1 MPLMLD
7 KAQILENPEKLR
19 DIKWLFELTNTLV
32 YAPGMTQAAL
42 EENLRTLRE
51 CYNEESIDGVFLEMF
66 SKAAELFQKTDG
78 CQETGLILRIPYT
91 KYDFLYTDAP
101 YREIERQKTPFA
113 KEQVRYQLEEIAKSV
128 GVSGFKGLCQ
138 RFHGRLES
146 QVAEGRHMSFPLAN
160 TGEKIDLDMPEGW
173 ILDNS
178 GIYKQVGDRKE
189 YACMHPIAPVR
200 RLTNIDTGMTKL
212 MIAFERGGMVRSLIR
227 DKRDLF
233 DSRKI
238 IELSDAD
245 VAVTSKTAANLSQF
259 MCEIEH
265 LNYDVIPEQNSV
277 GRLGW
282 LDNNVFSPFMEGIA
296 FDGDA
301 SFGKMFSAIHE
312 SGDYDTWLQCAIG
325 CRKFSITAQ
334 IMLAASF
341 ASVMLQKIGGLPF
354 FVHLWG
360 VDSETGKTVALMLA
374 ASVWGDP
381 QVGRYVQT
389 FRSTQVGH
397 EYTANFLKNIP
408 MCIDEKQLNSKFDVY
423 QLAEGAGKARGNKTG
438 GIAETPTWNLAI
450 LTTGETPLTSAGA
463 GAGALNRVIDIE
475 CKAENKVIE
484 DGKTTAKILRKHY
497 GFAGKRFLEQLTPE
511 ILAEAEELHDKYYRQ
526 LQILD
531 KTDKQSAP
539 AALILTAD
547 HFADKLIFKT
557 GNVLTPEK
565 IMDFLKS
572 KSEVSAGLRGYE
584 YLCDWV
590 ALNAAKFS
598 GDGNSENFGV
608 IECDTAYINRTVFRK
623 ACAEGGYNESA
634 VLSWLKTKN
643 LIETR
648 GRAMTK
654 SKRIGGVR
662 VECVVMQLP
671 AGEQEADPFDELL

>member
-1 MPLMLD
+1 MPVTID
-7 KAQILENPEKLR
+7 KAHILENPEKLR
-19 DIKWLFELTNTLV
+19 DIRWLFELTNDLI
-32 YAPGMTQAAL
+32 YSPGMTQSAL

-51 CYNEESIDGVFLEMF
+51 CYKEQSIDSVFLEMF
-66 SKAAELFQKTDG
+66 ARAIEVFPKSESFL
-78 CQETGLILRIPYT
+78 ETGLILRIPYT
-91 KYDFLYTDAP
+91 KDDFLYTEAP
-101 YREIERQKTPFA
+101 YLEIANQKTQFA
-113 KEQVRYQLEEIAKSV
+113 RDQVREQLAEIAKNL
-128 GVSGFKGLCQ
+128 GVTGFKGLCK
-138 RFHGRLES
+138 RFSSRLES
-146 QVAEGRHMSFPLAN
+146 QVAEGRHLVFPLVN
-160 TGEKIDLDMPEGW
+160 SDERIGLELPEDW
-173 ILDNS
+173 IFDSS
-178 GIYKQVGDRKE
+178 GIYKLIGERKE

-200 RLTNIDTGMTKL
+200 RLTNIDNGMTKL
-212 MIAFERGGMVRSLIR
+212 MIAFERGGRIRYLIR

-238 IELSDAD
+238 IELSSAD

-259 MCEIEH
+259 LCEVED
-265 LNYDVIPEQNSV
+265 LNYEEIPEQDSV

-282 LDNNVFSPFMEGIA
+282 LDNGSFSPFMKDIA

-312 SGDYDTWLQCAIG
+312 NGDYGTWLQCAIG
-325 CRKFSITAQ
+325 CRRFSITAQ
-334 IMLAASF
+334 IMLASSF

-450 LTTGETPLTSAGA
+450 LTTGETPLTNAGS

-475 CKAENKVIE
+475 CKAENKVIA
-484 DGKTTAKILRKHY
+484 DGKATAKILRKHY

-511 ILAEAEELHDKYYRQ
+511 LLTEAEELHDKYYRQ

-547 HFADKLIFKT
+547 YFADKLIFKT

-572 KSEVSAGLRGYE
+572 RSEVSAGVRGYD

-590 ALNAAKFS
+590 AMNAAKFS
-598 GDGNSENFGV
+598 GDGNSETFGV
-608 IECDTAYINRTVFRK
+608 IEGDTAYINRTVFRK
-623 ACAEGGYNESA
+623 ACADGGYNESA
-634 VLSWLKTKN
+634 VLSWLKSKN

-654 SKRIGGVR
+654 SKRISGVR

-671 AGEQEADPFDELL
+671 FGESEDDPLDELL

>member
-1 MPLMLD
+1 MPMMLEKD
-7 KAQILENPEKLR
+7 RILEKPERLR
-19 DIKWLFELTNTLV
+19 DIRWLFELTDDLV
-32 YAPGMTQAAL
+32 FSPGMTQSAL

-51 CYNEESIDGVFLEMF
+51 CYKEQSIDSVFLEMF
-66 SKAAELFQKTDG
+66 ARAIEVFPKSEGFA
-78 CQETGLILRIPYT
+78 ETGLILRIPYT
-91 KYDFLYTDAP
+91 KDDFLYTEAP
-101 YREIERQKTPFA
+101 YLEIANQKTQFA
-113 KEQVRYQLEEIAKSV
+113 RDQVREQLAEIARKL
-128 GVSGFKGLCQ
+128 GVTGFKGLCK
-138 RFHGRLES
+138 RFSSRLES
-146 QVAEGRHMSFPLAN
+146 QVAEGRHLVFPIAN
-160 TGEKIDLDMPEGW
+160 SDENVGLELPEDW
-173 ILDNS
+173 ILDSS
-178 GIYKQVGDRKE
+178 GIYKLVGERKE

-200 RLTNIDTGMTKL
+200 RLTNIDNGMTKL
-212 MIAFERGGMVRSLIR
+212 MIAFERGGRIRYLIR

-245 VAVTSKTAANLSQF
+245 VTVTSKTAANLSQF
-259 MCEIEH
+259 LCEVED
-265 LNYDVIPEQNSV
+265 LNYEEIPEQDSV

-282 LDNNVFSPFMEGIA
+282 LDNGSFSPFMKDIA

-423 QLAEGAGKARGNKTG
+423 QLAEGAGKSRGNKTG

-450 LTTGETPLTSAGA
+450 LTTGETPLTNAGA

-475 CKAENKVIE
+475 CKAENKVIA
-484 DGKTTAKILRKHY
+484 DGKATAKILRKHH
-497 GFAGKRFLEQLTPE
+497 GFAGKQFLAQLTPE
-511 ILAEAEELHDKYYRQ
+511 LLAEAEELHDKYYRQ

-547 HFADKLIFKT
+547 YFADKLIFKT

-572 KSEVSAGLRGYE
+572 RSEVSAGVRGYD

-598 GDGNSENFGV
+598 GDGNSETFGV
-608 IECDTAYINRTVFRK
+608 IEGDTAYINRTAFRK
-623 ACAEGGYNESA
+623 ACADGGYNETS
-634 VLSWLKTKN
+634 VLSWLKSKN

-654 SKRIGGVR
+654 SKRISGVR

-671 AGEQEADPFDELL
+671 FGESEDDPLDELL